1 MSDQPGTSTSNQNSS
16 NNRRTA
22 SVNSVN
28 TNARFNCANCKN
40 PSLIVGKPVYYL
52 PCLHVFCYSCYEN
65 KLSQLHNSG
74 LVCPTCGKEST
85 KESVFDD
92 FTYDPLR
99 KGCEMPNCTHK
110 SMDEVFAKCDTCK
123 KFLCESCSLQ
133 HDRSHKF
140 LDASAYIP
148 MNSRCSGAHKVH
160 KFANA
165 ICGCGKK
172 LCVHCTIN
180 HRCNYKITNM
190 SHFIQQSVGFMNS
203 IAENDKKIYAQ
214 YQKNLESIQNRR
226 REIMSEFFNCRSFLA
241 YSVAKYTSLV
251 IKRFE
256 HIADHLD
263 LFQQRVLEQLARHET
278 MIAFEMQRYGEV
290 VGLENQISTTKEENA
305 IPFFS
310 FIKAAST
317 YAAEKC
323 LQKNYNVDTL
333 MPMVNVRVDAKM
345 SEFCSFLANF
355 GVVHVNG
362 HKSNPQSNFES
373 TKSLFDVVPKL
384 NSSDVAKPTGFML
397 RSLSGD
403 QYNAIDMEQIR
414 RTIKQVQDPD
424 ELRDRCTQLEA
435 EVNYYKRLTLELENE
450 LKQRRSESTSQ
461 KLTPSASTTNVSN
474 VASNRNE
481 MLNRNLRASLQNHPN
496 IFRQTS
502 LSTSMP
508 SIHQNRRAQM
518 RPPVSYPEAA
528 FVAHQMSLNNN
539 SIVTQTPSISPFS
552 ITPQHQV
559 RMLNSPLIN
568 PIDRIPVAQ
577 SPLQHSPRV
586 ISPSLSQQQ
595 YQQLFQ
601 LPPTH
606 RMPPAMPNR
615 TSSSV
620 VNVQQANNVPVV
632 TTNTISQ
639 RASSAQSTVST
650 QSSVQAP
657 TPKNAES
664 LLPTP
669 IVDAYKKATQVEI
682 ITIDEDDIHT
692 PNLQNNRA
700 TTLDSTN
707 NQASQA
713 SSVVSDSSATKTTEV
728 EKPNAQST
736 ETQDLT
742 SQRFSNSHVNV
753 LENTT
758 EKTNGTKEGTN
769 ETEETNKSADGLKDA
784 IRSSSVPQLPAN
796 NSNGTTSQQNSPAA
810 SISLS
815 KKHKRH
821 RTYEHQQ
828 PSSSKSTS
836 GVHYVSATS
845 SSPLKLRIRLE
856 NNENKPRV
864 LPTVVEPEAEPVMAD
879 AVPLQNV
886 VLSKSDDEDELT
898 NGRQMSDGWEDYCA
912 TCFEGC
918 DVVSGSLGC
927 CATCP
932 KVFHR
937 LCHIPSIDR
946 PMEELPDDWQCG
958 ACVPVEPVRETLDH
972 FDNNALL
979 ACSKVLLACFNDPH
993 KIEYFR
999 KPENY
1004 RSKSENNAPSIDL
1017 MTITNRLSNRQYESI
1032 STFISDMIALFQN
1045 CSKYNQPSSE
1055 IANAARYVY
1064 SLFHKAVRKY
1074 LPGYTKELW
1083 MYVNLYKND
1092 SPRKKRRLMAPT
1104 DFFLAV

>member
-1 MSDQPGTSTSNQNSS
+1 MSDQPGTSTSSQNSS

-22 SVNSVN
+22 AANSVN
-28 TNARFNCANCKN
+28 TNARFNCASCKN
-40 PSLIVGKPVYYL
+40 PSLIVSKPVYYL
-52 PCLHVFCYSCYEN
+52 PCLHVLCYSCYDN
-65 KLSQLHNSG
+65 KLSQLRNSG
-74 LVCPTCGKEST
+74 FVCPTCDKEST

-99 KGCEMPNCTHK
+99 KGCEMSNCTHK
-110 SMDEVFAKCDTCK
+110 SVDEVFAKCDTCK

-140 LDASAYIP
+140 LDASTYIP

-165 ICGCGKK
+165 ICGCGKR
-172 LCVHCTIN
+172 LCAHCTIN
-180 HRCNYKITNM
+180 HRCTHKITNL
-190 SHFIQQSVGFMNS
+190 SHFIQQSIVFMNNV
-203 IAENDKKIYAQ
+203 AENDKKVYAQ

-226 REIMSEFFNCRSFLA
+226 REIMSEFVNCRSFLA

-263 LFQQRVLEQLARHET
+263 LFQKRVLEQLARHET

-290 VGLENQISTTKEENA
+290 VGLENQIATTKEENA

-323 LQKNYNVDTL
+323 AQKNYNVDTL

-345 SEFCSFLANF
+345 SDFCSFLSNF

-362 HKSNPQSNFES
+362 HKSNPLSNFES

-384 NSSDVAKPTGFML
+384 SSSDVAKPTGFML
-397 RSLSGD
+397 RSLRSD
-403 QYNAIDMEQIR
+403 RYDAVDMEQIR
-414 RTIKQVQDPD
+414 RTIKQIQDPD
-424 ELRDRCTQLEA
+424 ELRDRCTQLES

-450 LKQRRSESTSQ
+450 LKQRRSEPTSQ
-461 KLTPSASTTNVSN
+461 KLTPTASTTNLTN

-481 MLNRNLRASLQNHPN
+481 MLNRNLRATLQNHPN
-496 IFRQTS
+496 LFQHSS
-502 LSTSMP
+502 LATALP
-508 SIHQNRRAQM
+508 SIPQNRRAQM
-518 RPPVSYPEAA
+518 RPPVSFPEVA
-528 FVAHQMSLNNN
+528 FVAHQTGLNNN
-539 SIVTQTPSISPFS
+539 SIATQNSPVSPFP
-552 ITPQHQV
+552 ITLQNQV
-559 RMLNSPLIN
+559 RMPNSSLIN
-568 PIDRIPVAQ
+568 TINRMPIAQ
-577 SPLQHSPRV
+577 SSLQHSPRV
-586 ISPSLSQQQ
+586 ISPSLNQQQ

-601 LPPTH
+601 LSPQ
-606 RMPPAMPNR
+606 RMPQQMSNL

-620 VNVQQANNVPVV
+620 SDVQQQASNVHVV
-632 TTNTISQ
+632 AITSIPH
-639 RASSAQSTVST
+639 RASSAQSSVST
-650 QSSVQAP
+650 QSSVQAT
-657 TPKNAES
+657 TPKNTES
-664 LLPTP
+664 SLPTP
-669 IVDAYKKATQVEI
+669 VVDAHKKATEVEI
-682 ITIDEDDIHT
+682 ITIDEDDLHT
-692 PNLQNNRA
+692 SELHNHKA
-700 TTLDSTN
+700 TTSNPTT

-713 SSVVSDSSATKTTEV
+713 SSVASNSSA
-728 EKPNAQST
+728 AQTST
-736 ETQDLT
+736 AEPSNVQSNEEQTLT
-742 SQRFSNSHVNV
+742 PQKSSNIHLNV
-753 LENTT
+753 QENTT
-758 EKTNGTKEGTN
+758 EKTNGTKERTN
-769 ETEETNKSADGLKDA
+769 ETEQPNESAAELKDVT
-784 IRSSSVPQLPAN
+784 RSSSVPQLPVN
-796 NSNGTTSQQNSPAA
+796 NSNGSISQQNSPAA

-821 RTYEHQQ
+821 RTDEYQQ
-828 PSSSKSTS
+828 PSSSKLTS
-836 GVHYVSATS
+836 GVHYVSASS

-864 LPTVVEPEAEPVMAD
+864 LSVVEAEAEPVMAD

-937 LCHIPSIDR
+937 LCHIPTIDR

-958 ACVPVEPVRETLDH
+958 ACVPVEPIRETIDH
-972 FDNNALL
+972 LNNNALL

-1004 RSKSENNAPSIDL
+1004 RTKSENNTATIDL
-1017 MTITNRLSNRQYESI
+1017 MTITSRLSNKQYESI
-1032 STFISDMIALFQN
+1032 SMFISDMIALFQN
-1045 CSKYNQPSSE
+1045 CSKYNHPSSD

-1064 SLFHKAVRKY
+1064 SLFHKAVRKH
-1074 LPGYTKELW
+1074 LPAYTKELW

-1092 SPRKKRRLMAPT
+1092 VPRKKRRVMAP
-1104 DFFLAV
+1104 